1 MKQTVFAVITVAS
14 LFLGATSCSQQPS
27 AKDQTTVP
35 AGLRLVKKS

>member
-27 AKDQTTVP
+27 IKRRCP
-35 AGLRLVKKS
+35 LSLRLVKKS